1 MVGND
6 HGQTHHDVTQKR
18 VADWEDGL
26 RGVRDWFQIG
36 SNPPGF
42 IVIDRELDRH
52 IRLSSTRRKIV
63 IEPGGRAPDRTVNQ
77 EVAGPRPARGANFY
91 ADF

>member
-36 SNPPGF
+36 SNRPGF
-42 IVIDRELDRH
+42 IVIDRELTATFGSVRRGE
-52 IRLSSTRRKIV
+52 RL
-63 IEPGGRAPDRTVNQ
+63 
-77 EVAGPRPARGANFY
+77 
-91 ADF
+91 